1 MKIPLYL
8 NNKKIVLS
16 AEPTESLLSVLRK
29 EKLYSVKC
37 GCQKGM
43 CGNCMILLND
53 KSAAS
58 CLIPVGI
65 ARDCHIV
72 TLEYFQSNPCYQDI
86 IAGFSKA
93 DFYSI
98 HYFKNLLSPDF
109 VSNIIS
115 NKKFGLMLH
124 RFFNTDKWNSL
135 RSRRKTR
142 KRGKK
147 FKCQKVKLY
156 LFQKLYPMFF
166 IT

>member
-72 TLEYFQSNPCYQDI
+72 TLEYFQSNP
-86 IAGFSKA
+86 
-93 DFYSI
+93 
-98 HYFKNLLSPDF
+98 
-109 VSNIIS
+109 
-115 NKKFGLMLH
+115 
-124 RFFNTDKWNSL
+124 
-135 RSRRKTR
+135 
-142 KRGKK
+142 
-147 FKCQKVKLY
+147 
-156 LFQKLYPMFF
+156 
-166 IT
+166 

>member
-65 ARDCHIV
+65 TRDCHII

-93 DFYSI
+93 GINLCGYCNAGKIFTAYTILKNYYRPTLDQIYSAI
-98 HYFKNLLSPDF
+98 KNLDSCCTDF
-109 VSNIIS
+109 STLTNGILYAVAEKHAREGKSSNA
-115 NKKFGLMLH
+115 KK
-124 RFFNTDKWNSL
+124 
-135 RSRRKTR
+135 
-142 KRGKK
+142 
-147 FKCQKVKLY
+147 
-156 LFQKLYPMFF
+156 
-166 IT
+166 

>member
-65 ARDCHIV
+65 TRDCHII

-93 DFYSI
+93 DRKSTR
-98 HYFKNLLSPDF
+98 L
-109 VSNIIS
+109 
-115 NKKFGLMLH
+115 
-124 RFFNTDKWNSL
+124 NS
-135 RSRRKTR
+135 SHK
-142 KRGKK
+142 
-147 FKCQKVKLY
+147 
-156 LFQKLYPMFF
+156 
-166 IT
+166 

>member
-65 ARDCHIV
+65 TRDCHII

-93 DFYSI
+93 GINLCGYCNAGKIFTAYTILKNYYRPTLDQIYSAI
-98 HYFKNLLSPDF
+98 KNLDSCCTDF
-109 VSNIIS
+109 STLKNGILYAVAEKHAREGKSSNA
-115 NKKFGLMLH
+115 KK
-124 RFFNTDKWNSL
+124 
-135 RSRRKTR
+135 
-142 KRGKK
+142 
-147 FKCQKVKLY
+147 
-156 LFQKLYPMFF
+156 
-166 IT
+166 